1 MPIYEFYCPTC
12 HMIFN
17 FFARR
22 ADTTARPACPKC
34 RRPRLDR
41 KLSRFAISKGRS
53 EPSGGDDDLPAGMDE
68 AAMEAA
74 MAELA
79 QEADGMNEED
89 PRQVAR
95 MMRKLFE
102 KTGMQPGEGMEE
114 AMRRLEAGED
124 PDQLDDEMG
133 DLLDDDEPFLG
144 GAEARPGI
152 RGLARKLRP
161 PVVDETLYDL

>member
-17 FFARR
+17 FLARR
-22 ADTTARPACPKC
+22 ADTTARPECPRC
-34 RRPRLDR
+34 RRPELDR
-41 KLSRFAISKGRS
+41 KLSRFAISKGRP
-53 EPSGGDDDLPAGMDE
+53 EPSGGDDDLPSGMDE
-68 AAMEAA
+68 ATMEAA

-124 PDQLDDEMG
+124 PDQLDGEMG
-133 DLLDDDEPFLG
+133 DLLDDDEPFVG
-144 GAEARPGI
+144 GAGSR
-152 RGLARKLRP
+152 RTVSSLARKLRP
-161 PVVDETLYDL
+161 PAVDETLYDL